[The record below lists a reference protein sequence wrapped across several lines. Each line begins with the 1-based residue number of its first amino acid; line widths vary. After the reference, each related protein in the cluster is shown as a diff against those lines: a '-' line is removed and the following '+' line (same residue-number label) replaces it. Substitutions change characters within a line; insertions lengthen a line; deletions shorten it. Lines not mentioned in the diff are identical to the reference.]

1 MPRKNMKKHERE
13 EQIKRLFQVVGE
25 GQLTAYDVA
34 KVLDVAP
41 TKWIYDML
49 NKLVDQNVLQVH
61 EVPHRANT
69 VKKVYKLCQSIRVK

>member
-13 EQIKRLFQVVGE
+13 EQIKGLFRVVGE

-41 TKWIYDML
+41 AKWIYEML
-49 NKLVDQNVLQVH
+49 NKLVENGTLQVY

-69 VKKVYKLCQSIRVK
+69 MKKVYKLCQKK